1 MIYNDD
7 LTVSNIINMSDI
19 ELEMNQDFFE
29 NNFSKVNISDMNLR
43 NIIRVI
49 IRVMEYYGYSII
61 NSRLAQKEGGGIG
74 MFSEMGKS
82 RISRIIQFLHHC
94 KLVLLSKC
102 FKQILVDIEHFN
114 PTITGMEN
122 SNNSCYMD
130 SVLQCL
136 FATENKIISKY
147 ILKRNE
153 KEKDI
158 LVKELNEINI
168 SINGL
173 GHIRNCNNLRLI
185 LSEFK
190 GPQEFHSNRMQDAGE
205 FLMYLLSIFDLNTTI
220 KEKETFV
227 KDNSYISVSHNKY
240 KSGPIVNVT
249 NPPDNYN
256 IESSLDFLEYTELDS
271 KNLYKFKNRLYSNI
285 IHKYKVTSASY
296 IIFNI
301 NRLTSS
307 SERNYS
313 SVIFPPTIEINNR
326 VLSLH
331 AIILHKSSHYTCIFK
346 NRGKWY
352 FYDDMKNISR
362 LDGIPDSC
370 QKYCTLIFYS

>member
-82 RISRIIQFLHHC
+82 RISRVIQFLHHC

-136 FATENKIISKY
+136 FATENKACFPPFFFIQLYFFFSHTK
-147 ILKRNE
+147 
-153 KEKDI
+153 
-158 LVKELNEINI
+158 
-168 SINGL
+168 
-173 GHIRNCNNLRLI
+173 NNV
-185 LSEFK
+185 F
-190 GPQEFHSNRMQDAGE
+190 F
-205 FLMYLLSIFDLNTTI
+205 Y
-220 KEKETFV
+220 
-227 KDNSYISVSHNKY
+227 Y
-240 KSGPIVNVT
+240 
-249 NPPDNYN
+249 
-256 IESSLDFLEYTELDS
+256 
-271 KNLYKFKNRLYSNI
+271 
-285 IHKYKVTSASY
+285 
-296 IIFNI
+296 FNI
-301 NRLTSS
+301 
-307 SERNYS
+307 
-313 SVIFPPTIEINNR
+313 
-326 VLSLH
+326 
-331 AIILHKSSHYTCIFK
+331 K
-346 NRGKWY
+346 
-352 FYDDMKNISR
+352 
-362 LDGIPDSC
+362 
-370 QKYCTLIFYS
+370 